1 MQGLERTTVPPK
13 ELQAR
18 YIEALQKLAKLPK
31 ELAEYHGNQADTEQ
45 MRIYVQFYDRQL
57 AEGLLE

>member
-1 MQGLERTTVPPK
+1 MPLSVKQ
-13 ELQAR
+13 

-31 ELAEYHGNQADTEQ
+31 ELAEYHGNQADAEQ

>member
-1 MQGLERTTVPPK
+1 MPPK
-13 ELQAR
+13 ELQAK

-31 ELAEYHGNQADTEQ
+31 ELAEYYGNQADTEQ
-45 MRIYVQFYDRQL
+45 MRIYVQFYERKL